1 MPPSEVAKELSQQN
15 QKTAAEQNLLNISA
29 HTFKCLQNM
38 HEGSDL
44 RVIGGLHLISF
55 RPVLFGPI
63 G

>member
-1 MPPSEVAKELSQQN
+1 MPPSEVAQELSQQN
-15 QKTAAEQNLLNISA
+15 QKTASEQNLLNISA
-29 HTFKCLQNM
+29 HTCLQNM